1 MRIIS
6 QDGKINL
13 PYEMTA
19 LLVSDSYIQAVFAGG
34 IQQSPYMMAI
44 YESREKCQKAMEM
57 LNRVYAGM
65 FLSQNVEMSGD
76 DYEKCIKMAARG
88 FGIIKTMVNSPDMKF
103 EPANIVFRFP
113 KDGEV

>member
-19 LLVSDSYIQAVFAGG
+19 LLVSDNYIQAVFAGG
-34 IQQSPYMMAI
+34 IQQSPYMMAV
-44 YESREKCQKAMEM
+44 YESQEKCQKAMEM

-65 FLSQNVEMSGD
+65 FLSQNVEMSD
-76 DYEKCIKMAARG
+76 DIYEKCIKMAARG

-113 KDGEV
+113 EDDEV

>member
-34 IQQSPYMMAI
+34 IQQSPYMMAV
-44 YESREKCQKAMEM
+44 YKSREKCQKAMEM

-65 FLSQNVEMSGD
+65 FLSQNVEMSDD
-76 DYEKCIKMAARG
+76 DYEECIKMAARG
-88 FGIIKTMVNSPDMKF
+88 FGIIKTMVSSPDVKF

-113 KDGEV
+113 KDGEI

>member
-6 QDGKINL
+6 QNGEVDL

-19 LLVSDSYIQAVFAGG
+19 LFAYDNRVEAVFSGS
-34 IQQSPYMMAI
+34 IQKSPYVIAM
-44 YESREKCQKAMEM
+44 YESKEKCKKAMEM

-65 FLSQNVEMSGD
+65 FLSQNVEMSDD
-76 DYEKCIKMAARG
+76 DYEECIKMAARG
-88 FGIIKTMVNSPDMKF
+88 FGIIKSVVNSPDMKF

-113 KDGEV
+113 KDGEI

>member
-6 QDGKINL
+6 QNGKINL

-19 LLVSDSYIQAVFAGG
+19 LLVSDNYIQAVFSGG
-34 IQQSPYMMAI
+34 IQQSPYMMAV
-44 YESREKCQKAMEM
+44 YKSREKCQKAMEM

-65 FLSQNVEMSGD
+65 FLSQNVEMSDD
-76 DYEKCIKMAARG
+76 DYEECIKMAARG

-103 EPANIVFRFP
+103 EPANIAFRFP
-113 KDGEV
+113 KDGEI

>member
-19 LLVSDSYIQAVFAGG
+19 LLVSDNYIQAVFAGG
-34 IQQSPYMMAI
+34 IQQSPYMMAM
-44 YESREKCQKAMEM
+44 YKSQEKCKKAMEM

-65 FLSQNVEMSGD
+65 FLSQNVEMSDD
-76 DYEKCIKMAARG
+76 DYEECIKMAARG
-88 FGIIKTMVNSPDMKF
+88 FGIIKSVVNSPDMKF

>member
-19 LLVSDSYIQAVFAGG
+19 LLVSDNYIQAVFAGG
-34 IQQSPYMMAI
+34 IQQSPYMMAM
-44 YESREKCQKAMEM
+44 YESREKCRKAMEM

-65 FLSQNVEMSGD
+65 FLSHNVEMSDD
-76 DYEKCIKMAARG
+76 DYEECIKMAARG
-88 FGIIKTMVNSPDMKF
+88 FGIIKTMVSSQDVKF

-113 KDGEV
+113 KDCEI

>member
-6 QDGKINL
+6 QNGKINL

-19 LLVSDSYIQAVFAGG
+19 LLVSDNYVQAVFAGG
-34 IQQSPYMMAI
+34 IQQSPYIMEV

-57 LNRVYAGM
+57 LNRVYTGI
-65 FLSQNVEMSGD
+65 FLSQNVEMSDD
-76 DYEKCIKMAARG
+76 DYEECIKMAARG
-88 FGIIKTMVNSPDMKF
+88 FGIIETMVSSPDVKF

-113 KDGEV
+113 KDGEI

>member
-6 QDGKINL
+6 QNGKINL

-34 IQQSPYMMAI
+34 IQQSPYMMAV
-44 YESREKCQKAMEM
+44 YKSREKCQKAMEM

-65 FLSQNVEMSGD
+65 FLSQNVEMSDD
-76 DYEKCIKMAARG
+76 DYEECIKMAARG

-113 KDGEV
+113 KDGEI